1 MEQEH
6 INLDRRAGG
15 HDAVIAMTQQTHD
28 VVMSLRKEL
37 ADHMLNE
44 TKELAEMVTSIMQR
58 SFPEGDPEGH
68 RKYHEAS
75 IMKAEANAKFWQ
87 TMSLELSKYGLLGF
101 LGWALYALWSAF
113 LQGPH
118 K

>member
-1 MEQEH
+1 M
-6 INLDRRAGG
+6 
-15 HDAVIAMTQQTHD
+15 IAMTQQTYD
-28 VVMSLRKEL
+28 IVVKLDKKLSDHMINETAEL
-37 ADHMLNE
+37 AQ
-44 TKELAEMVTSIMQR
+44 MVTSIMER

-75 IMKAEANAKFWQ
+75 INRAESNAKFWQ
-87 TMSLELSKYGLLGF
+87 TMSLELSKWGLIGF
-101 LGWALYALWSAF
+101 LGWAVYALWGAF